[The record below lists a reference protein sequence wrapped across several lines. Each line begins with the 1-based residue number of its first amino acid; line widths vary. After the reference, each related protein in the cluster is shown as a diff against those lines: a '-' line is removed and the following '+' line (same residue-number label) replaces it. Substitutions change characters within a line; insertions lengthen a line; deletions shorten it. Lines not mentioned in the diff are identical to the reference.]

1 MNRFE
6 KAAYGG
12 DDEYGEYD
20 RWADGGPAWGL
31 NKQKMID
38 LTRLFTAEAARRKA
52 QLLFHADRD
61 MRDMFTPEEAI
72 KRISAAPNDKDL
84 DDVEN
89 LPNYYSL
96 QYPLKP
102 RSGILET
109 LRLKSPGPI
118 DDWGPE
124 GNPMEA
130 VNRSLM
136 GMRSRSGS
144 LKKAAAFGAMMGK
157 RAAYATPSNFS
168 AGDHHV
174 DLNGPNPVP
183 DDPTQGFARFA
194 PINNPPAAGT
204 FPGNSGPS
212 MGARDPMSGPPRA
225 QGTLQQW
232 MTPPTGTPAPSRLK
246 QFMKQPENPPMSWA
260 ERQGIR
266 TGTYPPPSNSIEAM
280 RRASWTPE
288 QHQENREYEA
298 HRISEAQE
306 KEKQD
311 YRAQTPDWEY
321 RRGGPKYG
329 QDTPHNLAPQY
340 NHSIVP
346 DNTTMMGLASMGTG
360 YAAGGLTSVAGGGG
374 LGGGFSD
381 ATALAKSFIPK
392 GEGTAKYL
400 TGIGKAS
407 LPYTDPTGLGKSLV
421 AGAEGATGTTLA
433 SRGLTA
439 AMEAAKYK
447 GLSEVKSLTRAGG
460 PQTPLSAYADNHRP
474 RSHPTSGTS
483 MAGEPETTPGNRTVG
498 EPQTAPGTNTVG
510 KPQTRP
516 MTGTIP
522 NVPRG

>member
-168 AGDHHV
+168 AGDRHV
-174 DLNGPNPVP
+174 DLNGPNPVSL
-183 DDPTQGFARFA
+183 DPTQGFARFA

-212 MGARDPMSGPPRA
+212 MGARDPMSTAPARGPLGALIGGPPK
-225 QGTLQQW
+225 
-232 MTPPTGTPAPSRLK
+232 GTPAP
-246 QFMKQPENPPMSWA
+246 FMKQPTPPIP
-260 ERQGIR
+260 QG
-266 TGTYPPPSNSIEAM
+266 SIEAM

-329 QDTPHNLAPQY
+329 QDAPPNLAPQH
-340 NHSIVP
+340 NHSIAP
-346 DNTTMMGLASMGTG
+346 DNAAMVGLASMGTG

>member
-20 RWADGGPAWGL
+20 RWSDGGPAWGL

-38 LTRLFTAEAARRKA
+38 MTRLFATEAARRKA
-52 QLLFHADRD
+52 QLQFHSDRYGAD
-61 MRDMFTPEEAI
+61 MYSPEEAV
-72 KRISAAPNDKDL
+72 KRISAVANDKDL
-84 DDVEN
+84 DDVDN
-89 LPNYYSL
+89 LPNYYNL

-124 GNPMEA
+124 GHPMEA
-130 VNRSLM
+130 VNRAIM

-168 AGDHHV
+168 ANDRHI
-174 DLNGPNPVP
+174 DLDGPNPVP

-194 PINNPPAAGT
+194 PINKPPAAGT

-212 MGARDPMSGPPRA
+212 MGVPDPVGAPRA
-225 QGTLQQW
+225 KGILQQW

-246 QFMKQPENPPMSWA
+246 QFMKQPENPP
-260 ERQGIR
+260 R
-266 TGTYPPPSNSIEAM
+266 TMGAPPHPNSIEAM

-288 QHQENREYEA
+288 QHQENRMYEA

-329 QDTPHNLAPQY
+329 QDAPPNLAPQH
-340 NHSIVP
+340 NHGIAP
-346 DNTTMMGLASMGTG
+346 DNAAMVGLASMGTG
-360 YAAGGLTSVAGGGG
+360 FAAGGLTNVVGGGGG

-407 LPYTDPTGLGKSLV
+407 LPYTDPTGLGKSLI
-421 AGAEGATGTTLA
+421 AGAEGATGTTLV

-447 GLSEVKSLTRAGG
+447 ALSEAKGLAREGG
-460 PQTPLSAYADNHRP
+460 PQTPAWAYGENRFNRTA
-474 RSHPTSGTS
+474 SPTPGTRTV
-483 MAGEPETTPGNRTVG
+483 GEPEATPGTRTVG
-498 EPQTAPGTNTVG
+498 EPQT
-510 KPQTRP
+510 RP
-516 MTGTIP
+516 MAGTIP

>member
-1 MNRFE
+1 MNR
-6 KAAYGG
+6 
-12 DDEYGEYD
+12 
-20 RWADGGPAWGL
+20 L
-31 NKQKMID
+31 
-38 LTRLFTAEAARRKA
+38 
-52 QLLFHADRD
+52 
-61 MRDMFTPEEAI
+61 
-72 KRISAAPNDKDL
+72 KR
-84 DDVEN
+84 
-89 LPNYYSL
+89 
-96 QYPLKP
+96 
-102 RSGILET
+102 
-109 LRLKSPGPI
+109 
-118 DDWGPE
+118 
-124 GNPMEA
+124 
-130 VNRSLM
+130 
-136 GMRSRSGS
+136 
-144 LKKAAAFGAMMGK
+144 AAAFGAMMGK

-168 AGDHHV
+168 ANDHHV

-194 PINNPPAAGT
+194 PINKPPAAGT

-212 MGARDPMSGPPRA
+212 MGVPDPVGAPRA
-225 QGTLQQW
+225 KGTLQQW

-260 ERQGIR
+260 ESQGIR
-266 TGTYPPPSNSIEAM
+266 TMGAPPHPNSIEAM

-329 QDTPHNLAPQY
+329 QDTPPNLAPQH
-340 NHSIVP
+340 NHGIAP
-346 DNTTMMGLASMGTG
+346 DNAAMVGLASMGTG
-360 YAAGGLTSVAGGGG
+360 FAAGGLNNVVGGSGG

-407 LPYTDPTGLGKSLV
+407 LPYTDPTGLGKSLIT
-421 AGAEGATGTTLA
+421 GAEGATGTTLV

-447 GLSEVKSLTRAGG
+447 AISNAKGLVREGG
-460 PQTPLSAYADNHRP
+460 PQTPAWAY
-474 RSHPTSGTS
+474 
-483 MAGEPETTPGNRTVG
+483 GENRFNRTASPTPGTRTVG
-498 EPQTAPGTNTVG
+498 QPQARPGTNTVG
-510 KPQTRP
+510 QPQTRP
-516 MTGTIP
+516 MAGTIP